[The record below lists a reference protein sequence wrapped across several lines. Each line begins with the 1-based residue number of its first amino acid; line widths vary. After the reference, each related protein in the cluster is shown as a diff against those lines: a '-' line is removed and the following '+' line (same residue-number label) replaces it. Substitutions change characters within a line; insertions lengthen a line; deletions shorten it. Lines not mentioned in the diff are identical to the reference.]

1 MNYYKQDDNAT
12 KKWGALAALLYF
24 LVIVCALLF
33 VSFDFDVDSQDDEG
47 ILINF
52 GVSDTGSGVRDLAA
66 TDVVAP
72 QPPTP
77 KVVDTTPEE
86 SLTDPQG
93 EVEISKPE
101 PKEEPK
107 PLEEEVQEQPRTVN
121 QRALFPGRTEGS
133 TSTSQGDSATPESG
147 NQGDESGEPEGASG
161 GTGQGMTGVA
171 YNLSGRSLVGE
182 LPKPDY
188 NENSAGKVI
197 IDVVVDEKGR
207 VTNATYRAQGST
219 TNNSTLIEA
228 ARSAALKARFSESES
243 FVQGGT
249 ITYIFKM
256 N

>member
-1 MNYYKQDDNAT
+1 MNYYKQDDNT
-12 KKWGALAALLYF
+12 SKIWGAIAALLYL
-24 LVIVCALLF
+24 LVVACALLF
-33 VSFDFDVDSQDDEG
+33 VSFNFEIESDADEG

-52 GVSDTGSGVRDLAA
+52 GVSDVGSGVKDLAA

-72 QPPTP
+72 VVETP
-77 KVVDTTPEE
+77 KVEDNTPDE
-86 SLTDPQG
+86 SLTDPRG
-93 EVEISKPE
+93 EVEITKPE
-101 PKEEPK
+101 PKEESIP
-107 PLEEEVQEQPRTVN
+107 EEVVEQPRTVN

-147 NQGDESGEPEGASG
+147 NQGDESGTPEGASG

-197 IDVVVDEKGR
+197 MDVVVDERGV

-219 TNNSTLIEA
+219 TNNSVLIEA